1 MNRFIIFIVA
11 ATFVFGLMGSL
22 AGAQEV
28 VLKSVTLDGTASFDA
43 DGTIVSYQWAEN
55 GQVIATG
62 VAPTIDFA
70 VGVHVITLTVTD
82 DDGATSTD
90 DVVIT
95 VLQPP
100 NQPPVANAG
109 PDQMVRILW
118 GGSAQVALDGS
129 ASFDPDGPLGEVA
142 FHRWTRKHKQIAFG
156 PRPVVKLRQG
166 VHRIWLEVEDYQG
179 ATDRNDVVITV
190 MKKKR

>member
-1 MNRFIIFIVA
+1 MNRLTIFIVSA
-11 ATFVFGLMGSL
+11 ALVFGAMG
-22 AGAQEV
+22 ANAQEV
-28 VLKSVTLDGTASFDA
+28 VLKSATLNGSKSYDP
-43 DGTIVSYQWAEN
+43 DGTIVSYEWSEN

-70 VGVHVITLTVTD
+70 VGVHTLTLTVTD
-82 DDGATSTD
+82 DDGASSTD

-109 PDQMVRILW
+109 PDQLVRILW
-118 GGSAQVALDGS
+118 GGSVQVVLNGG
-129 ASFDPDGPLGEVA
+129 ASFDPDGPLGQVA
-142 FHRWTRKHKQIAFG
+142 FHRWTRKRKQIAFG
-156 PRPVVKLRQG
+156 ARAVINLRQG
-166 VHRIWLEVEDYQG
+166 VHVIWLEVEDYQG

-190 MKKKR
+190 LKKTR

>member
-1 MNRFIIFIVA
+1 MNKLTIFIVA
-11 ATFVFGLMGSL
+11 AALVFGAMG
-22 AGAQEV
+22 ANAQEV
-28 VLKSVTLDGTASFDA
+28 VLKSATLNGSKSYDP
-43 DGTIVSYQWAEN
+43 DGTIVSYEWSEN

-70 VGVHVITLTVTD
+70 VGVHTLTLTVTD
-82 DDGATSTD
+82 DDGASSTD

-109 PDQMVRILW
+109 PDQLVRILW
-118 GGSAQVALDGS
+118 GGSVQVVLNGG
-129 ASFDPDGPLGEVA
+129 ASFDPDGPLGQVA
-142 FHRWTRKHKQIAFG
+142 FHRWTRKRKQIAFG
-156 PRPVVKLRQG
+156 ARAVINLRQG
-166 VHRIWLEVEDYQG
+166 VHVIWLEVEDYQG

-190 MKKKR
+190 LKKTR